1 MAEMLDLSDQEFFK
15 IMITILRAFT
25 EKAENIQEQKDNV
38 NREMNILRKGPKQ
51 MLEGISLAV
60 QWLRLRL
67 SMQGVQIRSL
77 VGELRSH
84 MPPGQKNKNI
94 KQKQYCSKFNKDFKK
109 VHIKKIFKKKC

>member
-84 MPPGQKNKNI
+84 KPRHMAKTK
-94 KQKQYCSKFNKDFKK
+94 KQTLLSKEVQNTCFGLINLFLS
-109 VHIKKIFKKKC
+109 